1 MTLCRVKKNTPRRN
15 HYGVGLHVKCEIFI
29 FLPFC
34 QLEREILGGI
44 AYSRGEVS
52 GSCRGRVS
60 AGESGGGTYRGYVC
74 SGSRCGTYLFGFPAA
89 YACEP
94 AAVVFAALDVERE
107 GHFIAGVEYELVGT
121 VTEEVEVDL
130 LGETVVCLQYIFTLF
145 PRVAGLGSAG
155 HLGEGK
161 YDFTLDFHV

>member
-1 MTLCRVKKNTPRRN
+1 MCMVKKNTPRRN
-15 HYGVGLHVKCEIFI
+15 HYDVGLHVKCEIFI
-29 FLPFC
+29 LLPFC
-34 QLEREILGGI
+34 LLEGEILGGI

-52 GSCRGRVS
+52 GSCRSRVS
-60 AGESGGGTYRGYVC
+60 AGESGGGTCGGDGC
-74 SGSRCGTYLFGFPAA
+74 SGSRCGTCFFGFPAA

-107 GHFIAGVEYELVGT
+107 GHFVAGVEYELVST
-121 VTEEVEVDL
+121 VTEEVKVDL
-130 LGETVVCLQYIFTLF
+130 LGETVVCLQYIFTFF